1 MVDHAFKLKEEKD
14 YKQLLETSVQVPH
27 SNCLLHTHT
36 SCEHSKI
43 VNCLNSK
50 GNSH

>member
-1 MVDHAFKLKEEKD
+1 MVDHAFKLKEETD
-14 YKQLLETSVQVPH
+14 YMQLLETSVPH